1 MRNTLIEANNI
12 FKMQEKSTGL
22 RIVLLTLPQKLLSE
36 PMILLRFPNHKE
48 LSKYKL

>member
-22 RIVLLTLPQKLLSE
+22 WNVLLTLPQELLSGTKV
-36 PMILLRFPNHKE
+36 LLRFPKHKV
-48 LSKYKL
+48 LSKCKL